1 MNQTR
6 LGRPNQGPTRFVLTP
21 HRSLSPAGFT
31 ALMVLFGATCFVTGI
46 LFLAIGAWP
55 VLGFFGLDVL
65 LLYVAFRLN
74 YRAGRAYEL
83 VELRDGELSV
93 TRVDARGRSERLGLN
108 SYWARVDLRRHPDGS
123 NELRLAAQGREAVVG
138 RFLSNE
144 DREALSVALREALLA
159 ARGGARI

>member
-6 LGRPNQGPTRFVLTP
+6 LERPNQGPIRFVLTP

-31 ALMVLFGATCFVTGI
+31 LLMVLFGATCFVTGI

-74 YRAGRAYEL
+74 YRAARAYEV
-83 VELRDGELSV
+83 VELDDGELSV
-93 TRVDARGRSERLGLN
+93 TRVDAEGRSERLALA
-108 SYWARVDLRRHPDGS
+108 SYWARVDLKRHPDGS
-123 NELRLAAQGREAVVG
+123 NELRVGAQGRETIVG

-144 DREALSVALREALLA
+144 DREALWVALREALLA
-159 ARGGARI
+159 ARGGTRI